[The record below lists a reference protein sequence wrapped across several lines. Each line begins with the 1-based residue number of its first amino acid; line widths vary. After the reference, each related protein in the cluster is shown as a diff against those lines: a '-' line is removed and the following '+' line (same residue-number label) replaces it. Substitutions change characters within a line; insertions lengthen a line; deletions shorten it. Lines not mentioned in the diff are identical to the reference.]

1 MQAHR
6 KPRPKVSNSATPS
19 NATPSNFSSGDALER
34 LYNELVDVEALAHAA
49 GEAVTLLPSAS
60 SPKMRRSFAR
70 LYALVTRT
78 ANEATAA
85 LTLGEN
91 LVSAL
96 SAHMAAQRA
105 VLELERGDR

>member
-1 MQAHR
+1 MKAHR
-6 KPRPKVSNSATPS
+6 NPRPKVSKTAV
-19 NATPSNFSSGDALER
+19 PSNFNPGDALER

-49 GEAVTLLPSAS
+49 GEAVTELS
-60 SPKMRRSFAR
+60 STSPRLRRSVAR

-78 ANEATAA
+78 ANEAGAA
-85 LTLGEN
+85 LALGEN

-105 VLELERGDR
+105 TLALEHTSR

>member
-1 MQAHR
+1 MKAHR

-34 LYNELVDVEALAHAA
+34 LYNELIDVEALAHAA
-49 GEAVTLLPSAS
+49 GEAVTELS
-60 SPKMRRSFAR
+60 SSSSRQRRAFAR

-91 LVSAL
+91 LVAAL